1 MRAEI
6 IAIGTELLLG
16 EIADTNT
23 PFLANQL
30 ALLGIDLY
38 FTSSVGDNH
47 KRLKEVLMQ
56 AWQRSD
62 LILTTGGLGPTQGDV
77 TRESIAEFLGE
88 EPAPDPALEQDLIR
102 FFKQRG
108 LEMPP
113 SNLKQATLIRSSR
126 AIPNPMGTA
135 PGWWIQKEGRTI
147 VAMPGPPAEMQFMW
161 QNEILPSLKDKA
173 DCIIL
178 SRVIKTLGIS
188 EAKFIELLPT
198 LLSSANPTLATY
210 AKPDGIHLRL
220 TAKAAQ
226 PQEAREM
233 ISKCEGEIRKVLGDA
248 IWGTDDDTLG
258 SVVAGLL
265 VAKGLSLGV
274 AESFTNGLLTHILA
288 STAQSQHFFKG
299 GLVAPSEE
307 VKVAMGLDSSLV
319 SGSAGD
325 ETAKAMARLTRCK
338 LGADIGIGIEGYIDC
353 KTTDKIGKVFVAIDS
368 DQLKKRQVQ
377 NYTGRLPFMKD
388 RAAYHALFDLSKLL
402 VSAQEDVL

>member
-16 EIADTNT
+16 DIVDTNT

-30 ALLGIDLY
+30 ASLGIDLY

-62 LILTTGGLGPTQGDV
+62 LILTIGGLGPTHGDV

-88 EPAPDPALEQDLIR
+88 EPAPDPTLEQHLVR
-102 FFKQRG
+102 YFKQRG

-113 SNLKQATLIRSSR
+113 SNLKQATLIPSSR

-135 PGWWIQKEGRTI
+135 PGWWIEKEGRTI

-161 QNEILPSLKDKA
+161 QNEIFPRLKDKA

-220 TAKAAQ
+220 TAKAAH
-226 PQEAREM
+226 PQEALDM
-233 ISKCEGEIRKVLGDA
+233 ISKCESEIRKVLGDA

-258 SVVAGLL
+258 SVVAGFL
-265 VAKGLSLGV
+265 VAKGLSLGI

-288 STAQSQHFFKG
+288 STPQSQRFFKG

-319 SGSAGD
+319 SGCAGD
-325 ETAKAMARLTRCK
+325 ETAKAMAHLARCK
-338 LGADIGIGIEGYIDC
+338 LGTDIGIGIEGCTDS
-353 KTTDKIGKVFVAIDS
+353 KTTDKIVKVFVAIDS
-368 DQLKKRQVQ
+368 DQLKKRKVQ
-377 NYTGRLPFMKD
+377 TYTGRLPFMKD
-388 RAAYHALFDLSKLL
+388 RAAYHALFDLHKLL
-402 VSAQEDVL
+402 ISAQEDVL

>member
-1 MRAEI
+1 
-6 IAIGTELLLG
+6 
-16 EIADTNT
+16 
-23 PFLANQL
+23 
-30 ALLGIDLY
+30 
-38 FTSSVGDNH
+38 
-47 KRLKEVLMQ
+47 
-56 AWQRSD
+56 
-62 LILTTGGLGPTQGDV
+62 
-77 TRESIAEFLGE
+77 
-88 EPAPDPALEQDLIR
+88 
-102 FFKQRG
+102 
-108 LEMPP
+108 
-113 SNLKQATLIRSSR
+113 
-126 AIPNPMGTA
+126 
-135 PGWWIQKEGRTI
+135 
-147 VAMPGPPAEMQFMW
+147 MQFMW
-161 QNEILPSLKDKA
+161 QNEILPKLKDKA

-325 ETAKAMARLTRCK
+325 ETAKAMARLARCK
-338 LGADIGIGIEGYIDC
+338 LGADIGIVIEGYIDC

>member
-56 AWQRSD
+56 AWQRSN

-161 QNEILPSLKDKA
+161 QNEILPKLKDKA

-233 ISKCEGEIRKVLGDA
+233 ISKCEGEIRKVLADA

-325 ETAKAMARLTRCK
+325 ETAKAMARLARCK
-338 LGADIGIGIEGYIDC
+338 LGADIGIVIEGYIDC